1 MFPKKKQNRFQL
13 SFKTKEV
20 PVYMPMEEFLMDDLD
35 IPTRSDTYKIA
46 LKNLYRQ
53 RKQAHLGITWGKSKS
68 VQSNMKCLWHL
79 ANDGEWNQKIWSQN
93 L

>member
-1 MFPKKKQNRFQL
+1 MLPKKKQNRFQL
-13 SFKTKEV
+13 SFKAKEV
-20 PVYMPMEEFLMDDLD
+20 HVYMPMEEFLMDDLD

-53 RKQAHLGITWGKSKS
+53 RKQAYLEIIWDKSKL
-68 VQSNMKCLWHL
+68 VQSNMKRLWNL
-79 ANDGEWNQKIWSQN
+79 ANDGEWNQIIWSQN

>member
-1 MFPKKKQNRFQL
+1 MLPKKKQNRFQL
-13 SFKTKEV
+13 SFKAKEV
-20 PVYMPMEEFLMDDLD
+20 PVYIPMEEYLMDDLD

-53 RKQAHLGITWGKSKS
+53 RKQARLEMAWNKSKS
-68 VQSNMKCLWHL
+68 VQSNMKCLWNL
-79 ANDGEWNQKIWSQN
+79 ENDGEWNQIIWSQN